1 MSGRQIVILKL
12 LASPAVTTVVGDR
25 IWPGV
30 AQQGASAPFL
40 VLHTPG
46 KQNRQLLDG
55 DAGYPRSRVRIECV
69 AASAAA
75 AEALG
80 RRVFDA
86 LKNVTNETIV
96 DDNSPPEFSAVA
108 TITPTDFETDG
119 YSDARTAFTH
129 IMDVYVDWRLSA

>member
-1 MSGRQIVILKL
+1 MSGRQVVILKL
-12 LASPAVTTVVGDR
+12 LATPAVTALVGDR

-30 AQQGASAPFL
+30 ARQGTAAPFL
-40 VLHTPG
+40 ILHTPG
-46 KQNRQLLDG
+46 QQNRQLLEG

-80 RRVFDA
+80 KAVFEA
-86 LKNVTNETIV
+86 LKNVTNETIA
-96 DDNSPPEFSAVA
+96 DDKSPTEFSAIA

-129 IMDVYVDWRLSA
+129 ILDFYVDWRLSA